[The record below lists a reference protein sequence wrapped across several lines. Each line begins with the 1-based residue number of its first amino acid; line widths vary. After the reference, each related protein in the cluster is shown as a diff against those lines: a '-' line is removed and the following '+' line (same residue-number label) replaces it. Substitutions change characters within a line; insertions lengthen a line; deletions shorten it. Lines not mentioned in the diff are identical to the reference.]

1 MTMACPQRNAPGHGE
16 GLRGGVDC
24 GRVPFLEFFYNLR
37 AHRVPVST
45 HNWLALM
52 RSLRDGLHRDS
63 LDGFYQVARC
73 LLVSSETHYDAFDQA
88 FAESFKGV
96 EQDLRHLADELREW
110 LANPKQLLHL
120 DPKLRAA
127 LEEMGIDELRRQLQ
141 ERLEQQKKRHEGGN
155 RWIGTG
161 GSSPFG
167 QGGMHPSGIRMG
179 GSGGGRSALAVADAR
194 RFRAY
199 RRDLVLDTRQIAAAL
214 RRLRTMARKGQHEEL
229 DLDETVDAT
238 ARNCGDLEIITRPPR
253 KNDVRVLLL
262 MDVGGSMEP
271 FARLVGRLF
280 SAAHSGGGFRELR
293 SLYFHNCVYRRVY
306 EDAGFNKPVG
316 VDELMRRH
324 DGHWRLIFVGD
335 AYMHPGELLMSSGN
349 WWDGTRGP
357 TGLTWLA
364 RLADR
369 FPRSV
374 WLNPEPPRIW
384 DAPTIAAIRQV
395 FEMFPL
401 TLEGLGDMVKQLR
414 RSPPA
419 ARRHRVRQLAQGA
432 DPEDVGGWHG

>member
-1 MTMACPQRNAPGHGE
+1 MERPRPSPS
-16 GLRGGVDC
+16 LVDC
-24 GRVPFLEFFYNLR
+24 PSVPFLDFFYNLR

-52 RSLRDGLHRDS
+52 QALGEGLHGDS

-73 LLVSSETHYDAFDQA
+73 LLVSSETHYDGFDQA
-88 FAESFKGV
+88 FAESFRGV
-96 EQDLRHLADELREW
+96 ERDLRRLADELQEW
-110 LANPKQLLHL
+110 LADPKQLLHL
-120 DPKLRAA
+120 DPALRAA
-127 LEEMGIDELRRQLQ
+127 LEAMGIEELRRQLL
-141 ERLEQQKKRHEGGN
+141 ERLEEQKKRHEGGN
-155 RWIGTG
+155 RFIGTG
-161 GSSPFG
+161 GTSPFG

-179 GSGGGRSALAVADAR
+179 GQGGGRSALAVADAR
-194 RFRAY
+194 RFAAY

-214 RRLRTMARKGQHEEL
+214 RRLRTMARKGDQEEEL

-238 ARNCGDLEIITRPPR
+238 ARNCGDLEIVTRPPR

-271 FARLVGRLF
+271 YARLVSRLF
-280 SAAHSGGGFRELR
+280 SAACSSGGFRELR

-306 EDAGFNKPVG
+306 EDAAFGKPVE
-316 VDELMRRH
+316 VDALMQRH
-324 DGHWRLIFVGD
+324 DAHWRLIMVGD

-369 FPRSV
+369 FARSA
-374 WLNPEPPRIW
+374 WLNPEPPQLW
-384 DAPTIAAIRQV
+384 DAPTIAAIHEV
-395 FEMFPL
+395 FPMFPL
-401 TLEGLGDMVKQLR
+401 TLEGLDALVRELQRPPSAVR
-414 RSPPA
+414 RTRVHEL
-419 ARRHRVRQLAQGA
+419 ARGA
-432 DPEDVGGWHG
+432 DLDDVRSQRAS